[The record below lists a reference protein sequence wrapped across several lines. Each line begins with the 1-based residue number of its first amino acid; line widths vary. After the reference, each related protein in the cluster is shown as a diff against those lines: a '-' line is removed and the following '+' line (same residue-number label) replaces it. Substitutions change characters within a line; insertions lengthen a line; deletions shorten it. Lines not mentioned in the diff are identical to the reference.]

1 MGAVSLAPMPG
12 LTAAICGLFGLLI
25 GSFLNVVIWRV
36 PRNESIVAPPSHC
49 PSCDTRL
56 AARDNVPVLSWLLL
70 RGKCRYCG
78 VGISARYPAVE
89 LLTGL
94 LFAAVGARFADE
106 AWVLPAYLAFTA
118 GLVALSVIDLDTFLL
133 PNRVLYPV
141 GFISVPLLLAGSALE
156 GEIGAFGRALG
167 GGAAAFAVFYV
178 IHIISPRG
186 MGFGDVRLSFLLGCF
201 LGWISWLHVFFG
213 LFAGFLYGAVVGVAL
228 IALRRHERR
237 KHIPFGP
244 FLAAGALTFILVG
257 QPLVDAYTGT

>member
-1 MGAVSLAPMPG
+1 MPG

-49 PSCDTRL
+49 PGCDTPI
-56 AARDNVPVLSWLLL
+56 APRDNIPLLSWILL
-70 RGKCRYCG
+70 RGKCRHCG
-78 VGISARYPAVE
+78 EPISARYPAVE

-94 LFAAVGARFADE
+94 LFAAVGARFADD
-106 AWVLPAYLAFTA
+106 AWVLPAYLVFTA
-118 GLVALSVIDLDTFLL
+118 GLVALSIIDLDTFLL

-141 GFISVPLLLAGSALE
+141 GFIAVPLLFLGSLL
-156 GEIGAFGRALG
+156 GDDLSDFWRALL

-178 IHIISPRG
+178 IHFISPRG

-201 LGWISWLHVFFG
+201 LGWLSWWHVFFG
-213 LFAGFLYGAVVGVAL
+213 LFAGFLYGAVVGVAM
-228 IALRRHERR
+228 IAAGRHKRG

-244 FLAAGALTFILVG
+244 FLAAGAMTFILVG
-257 QPLVDAYTGT
+257 QPFVDAYTGV

>member
-1 MGAVSLAPMPG
+1 MPG
-12 LTAAICGLFGLLI
+12 LSAAICGLFGLLI

-56 AARDNVPVLSWLLL
+56 AARDNVPVLSWVLL

-106 AWVLPAYLAFTA
+106 AWVLPAYLVFTA

-237 KHIPFGP
+237 QHIPFGP